1 MAGRKANGCKAR
13 VGTAGVGSPSHVAG
27 VLMEQLVGV
36 KWQMI
41 SYRSAGLA
49 TQDLLAGITD
59 IQLDTP
65 AVSLTHVRSG
75 DLKARQGAYCGRAGY
90 SDHRRSGTVGIL
102 FFFLAR
108 HVGAERH
115 AETDRYE
122 AQRRDRRRP

>member
-1 MAGRKANGCKAR
+1 M
-13 VGTAGVGSPSHVAG
+13 GTSGVGSPSHVAG

-75 DLKARQGAYCGRAGY
+75 DLKAYAAPAVFSTTTGCPSVGRMPCAMIRPSVSVEPPGA
-90 SDHRRSGTVGIL
+90 SGT
-102 FFFLAR
+102 
-108 HVGAERH
+108 
-115 AETDRYE
+115 T
-122 AQRRDRRRP
+122 